1 MKNNFENLVGKI
13 DNNLINTN
21 IRGYENSDITDE
33 KKRELYKKYLGQEFP
48 KKLAEEIY
56 NSTEARFIK

>member
-13 DNNLINTN
+13 DNNMININ
-21 IRGYENSDITDE
+21 IRGYEKSDITIE

-48 KKLAEEIY
+48 ELAEEIY
-56 NSTEARFIK
+56 NSTKANFI